1 MFSWIGSCYCQKCLV
16 PDPKEGPR
24 RPPSGREHTTELIKA
39 LWCNTELAFGSGAHQ
54 LCVQVKLWS
63 CLMNCNLNRWTIMR
77 VYLHTSGDCIE
88 NLVLCGKICTRLSAT
103 TGYIC
108 NGLGSLFRAIPSEV
122 SRVQYMC
129 LAAIAWE
136 RTNLTLGS
144 SLSLIFMMSSGCP
157 SLYLFNGRFL

>member
-1 MFSWIGSCYCQKCLV
+1 M

-63 CLMNCNLNRWTIMR
+63 CLMNCNLNSWTIMR

>member
-1 MFSWIGSCYCQKCLV
+1 
-16 PDPKEGPR
+16 
-24 RPPSGREHTTELIKA
+24 
-39 LWCNTELAFGSGAHQ
+39 
-54 LCVQVKLWS
+54 
-63 CLMNCNLNRWTIMR
+63 MR
-77 VYLHTSGDCIE
+77 VYLNTSGDCIE

-144 SLSLIFMMSSGCP
+144 SLSLI
-157 SLYLFNGRFL
+157 

>member
-1 MFSWIGSCYCQKCLV
+1 MLELGHCYCQKCLV

-77 VYLHTSGDCIE
+77 VYLNTPGDCIE

>member
-1 MFSWIGSCYCQKCLV
+1 M

-77 VYLHTSGDCIE
+77 VYLHTSSDCIE

>member
-1 MFSWIGSCYCQKCLV
+1 MLELGHCYCQKCLV

-63 CLMNCNLNRWTIMR
+63 CLMNCNLNSWTIMR
-77 VYLHTSGDCIE
+77 VYLHTSSDCIE

-108 NGLGSLFRAIPSEV
+108 NGLASLFRAIPSEV

>member
-1 MFSWIGSCYCQKCLV
+1 M
-16 PDPKEGPR
+16 PDLKEGPR
-24 RPPSGREHTTELIKA
+24 RPPSRREPTTELIKA
-39 LWCNTELAFGSGAHQ
+39 LCIYVVTLSWLFGSGAHQ

-77 VYLHTSGDCIE
+77 VYLHTSSDCIE

>member
-1 MFSWIGSCYCQKCLV
+1 MGHCYCQKCLV

-63 CLMNCNLNRWTIMR
+63 CLMNCNLNSWTIMR

-108 NGLGSLFRAIPSEV
+108 NGLGSLFRDIPSEV

-144 SLSLIFMMSSGCP
+144 SLSLI
-157 SLYLFNGRFL
+157 